1 MDVSANYFDLDRAAN
16 QHIKRVKARE
26 DKEAQ
31 IELLQNMKMFL
42 TEKIQLSE
50 QRQQTNLKDLQILKD
65 MHTMEKNMNSKKDQI
80 IKDKDHQLKL
90 LRDESLEL

>member
-50 QRQQTNLKDLQILKD
+50 QR
-65 MHTMEKNMNSKKDQI
+65 
-80 IKDKDHQLKL
+80 
-90 LRDESLEL
+90 